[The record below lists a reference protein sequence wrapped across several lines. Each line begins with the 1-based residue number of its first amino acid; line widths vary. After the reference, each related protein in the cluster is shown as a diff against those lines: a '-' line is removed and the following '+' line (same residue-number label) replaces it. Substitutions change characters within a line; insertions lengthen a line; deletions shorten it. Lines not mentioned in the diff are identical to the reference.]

1 VDILAC
7 NVSFVM
13 GECCRLRVA
22 THPGKPGKSGEK
34 ILALESQGILRYA
47 LDFLIFQAFSLC
59 RERAA
64 AEGKT
69 CLTTDAKVG
78 ALK

>member
-1 VDILAC
+1 MRPVL
-7 NVSFVM
+7 VSEAEV
-13 GECCRLRVA
+13 GLSGLPRTLENLESQ
-22 THPGKPGKSGEK
+22 GKSGKK
-34 ILALESQGILRYA
+34 ILALESRGIFRWA
-47 LDFLIFQAFSLC
+47 LDFLFFQAFSLC

-69 CLTTDAKVG
+69 CLTTDAKVE